1 MNRASSL
8 SPRAR
13 PLQRLMSLGG
23 ETNVPVLLHDKS
35 RAHASRRST
44 QQRPTTSNGVMDMGI
59 MDRDGHLSKK
69 NAAEQPVKAQKTPQK
84 AGLNGLLETVRQ
96 KMAYTIRGI

>member
-1 MNRASSL
+1 
-8 SPRAR
+8 
-13 PLQRLMSLGG
+13 MSVGG
-23 ETNVPVLLHDKS
+23 ETNLPVLLHDRS
-35 RAHASRRST
+35 LVQASRRST
-44 QQRPTTSNGVMDMGI
+44 QQRPTTSNGVIDMGN

-69 NAAEQPVKAQKTPQK
+69 HAAEQPVKAQKTPQK